1 MSEIKFLSLSE
12 AVASFKAH
20 NVAAGAA
27 AIEVF
32 NVKIEEFKPLWKKRI
47 KDKIGTQS
55 CYACM
60 LEQYKIKAT
69 DSVSEAINDADSHVE
84 ISIFEIEV
92 EKDGKKSKITY
103 ARITAAV

>member
-1 MSEIKFLSLSE
+1 MSE

-27 AIEVF
+27 AIETF
-32 NVKIEEFKPLWKKRI
+32 NIKIEDFRPLWKKRS

-69 DSVSEAINDADSHVE
+69 DIVSEAINDAESHVE
-84 ISIFEIEV
+84 ISIFEIEI

-103 ARITAAV
+103 ARITAAS